1 MNLTQRSSIYAD
13 NKFANIATDRRIG
26 NTVMGDSMDGLV
38 GAGSSATGDQMLAN
52 IIDLEAQDLSN
63 G

>member
-38 GAGSSATGDQMLAN
+38 GAGSSATGD
-52 IIDLEAQDLSN
+52 
-63 G
+63 